1 MRKLAFSILLA
12 ACSSSEPKLP
22 SATFTPHLDSQETS
36 VACGADIAYNGS
48 PTWDLR
54 YAYNYDSAGRLVAG
68 TGTWANAQAVDTF
81 AYSYSGNNF
90 TGYVY
95 TSGWDG
101 SQEAV
106 DAAYDADDNLVDYT
120 WSYSD
125 GTTSDAWNYTYSG
138 FIGPN
143 QPSRED
149 INHAGDPS
157 HFYTFVYDA
166 NNRLVQAIPD
176 VGQNWTWTYDDTAL
190 TITADLGNGD
200 IHGVQTYDAD
210 FRPLSETWGGTNPDV
225 VDQST
230 TYAWDDDRL
239 LDVSYVYGDQSQI
252 STMRYDCSAAR
263 TNAGVM
269 HRVLKPS
276 RLH

>member
-1 MRKLAFSILLA
+1 MKKLAFSILLA
-12 ACSSSEPKLP
+12 ACSASDPKLP
-22 SATFTPHLDSQETS
+22 SASFTPHLDSQDTS

-68 TGTWANAQAVDTF
+68 TGTWANATAVDTF
-81 AYSYSGNNF
+81 SYSYSGNNF

-125 GTTSDAWNYTYSG
+125 GTNSDAWAYAYSG
-138 FIGPN
+138 FLGPN

-149 INHAGDPS
+149 IHHGTDPA
-157 HFYTFVYDA
+157 HFYNFVYDA
-166 NNRLVQAIPD
+166 DGRLVQANPD
-176 VGQNWTWTYDDTAL
+176 VGSPWTWTYDDANL
-190 TITADLGNGD
+190 TVTSDLNNGE
-200 IHGVQTYDAD
+200 IHGVQTYDTS
-210 FRPLSETWGGTNPDV
+210 FRPLTETWGGTNPDV
-225 VDQST
+225 VPQST
-230 TYAWDDDRL
+230 SYTWDADRL
-239 LDVSYVYGDQSQI
+239 LSIASSYGSDTSAT
-252 STMRYDCSAAR
+252 TMRYDCSAAR
-263 TNAGVM
+263 TNRGLMTKVM
-269 HRVLKPS
+269 KP
-276 RLH
+276 RAF